1 MNMLTAKEIT
11 LIKKSWI
18 SIQKIDPL
26 IIADV
31 FYTRLF
37 YENPELRKL
46 FSQDMEEQYKKLV
59 DMLNTIIT
67 RLEKLDDL
75 KGDIVQMAKRH
86 VNYGVMPEHYN
97 MVGKALL
104 WTLQKTLGADW
115 NAELRAAWVNCY
127 AVLSGTMITVTAK

>member
-1 MNMLTAKEIT
+1 MNMLTTKEIA
-11 LIKKSWI
+11 LVKKSWV
-18 SIQKIDPL
+18 SIRKIDPV

-31 FYTRLF
+31 FYTKLF
-37 YENPELRKL
+37 HDNPELRKM
-46 FSQDMEEQYKKLV
+46 FPKDIEQQYTKLI
-59 DMLNTIIT
+59 DMLNTIIA

-86 VNYGVMPEHYN
+86 VNYGVKPEHYN

-115 NAELRAAWVNCY
+115 NAELRTAWVNCY

>member
-1 MNMLTAKEIT
+1 MNMLTAKEIA

-18 SIQKIDPL
+18 SIRKIEPL
-26 IIADV
+26 VFADI
-31 FYTRLF
+31 FYTKLF
-37 YENPELRKL
+37 YHNPELRKL
-46 FSQDMEEQYKKLV
+46 FSRDMEEQYKKLL

-67 RLEKLDDL
+67 RLEKLDEL
-75 KGDIVQMAKRH
+75 KGDIVQMAERH

-104 WTLQKTLGADW
+104 WTLQKTLGAEW

-127 AVLSGTMITVTAK
+127 SILSGTMITVTAK

>member
-11 LIKKSWI
+11 LVKESWLAI
-18 SIQKIDPL
+18 RNIDPMV
-26 IIADV
+26 IADI
-31 FYTRLF
+31 FYTKLF
-37 YENPELRKL
+37 YDNPELRTM
-46 FSQDMEEQYKKLV
+46 FPRNMEEQYVKLI
-59 DMLNTIIT
+59 DMLSTIIA
-67 RLEKLDDL
+67 RLEKLDEL

-104 WTLQKTLGADW
+104 WTLQKTLGTAW

-127 AVLSGTMITVTAK
+127 AILSGTMITVTAK

>member
-1 MNMLTAKEIT
+1 MLTAKEIT
-11 LIKKSWI
+11 LVKKSWV
-18 SIQKIDPL
+18 SIRKIDPV

-31 FYTRLF
+31 FYTKLF
-37 YENPELRKL
+37 HDNPELRKM
-46 FSQDMEEQYKKLV
+46 FPKNIEEQYSKLI
-59 DMLNTIIT
+59 DMLTTIIA

-86 VNYGVMPEHYN
+86 VNYGVKPEHYN

-115 NAELRAAWVNCY
+115 NAELRTAWVNCY

>member
-1 MNMLTAKEIT
+1 MNMLTAKEIA
-11 LIKKSWI
+11 LVKKSWV
-18 SIQKIDPL
+18 SIRKIDPG

-31 FYTRLF
+31 FYTKLF
-37 YENPELRKL
+37 HDNPELRKM
-46 FSQDMEEQYKKLV
+46 FPQNMEGQYGKLI
-59 DMLNTIIT
+59 DMLNTIIE

-86 VNYGVMPEHYN
+86 VNYGVLPQHYN

-104 WTLQKTLGADW
+104 WTLQKNLGNEW
-115 NAELRAAWVNCY
+115 NAELRTAWVNCY

>member
-1 MNMLTAKEIT
+1 MNMLTAKEIA

-46 FSQDMEEQYKKLV
+46 FSQDMEAQYKKLI

-67 RLEKLDDL
+67 RLEKLDEL

-104 WTLQKTLGADW
+104 WTLQKTLGAGW